1 MAAGQTWRMIN
12 DLDANRG
19 ACQHSRPRQECAPS
33 VQAGGAGRVSEF
45 EFIFALF
52 GLLLGLSLA
61 EILGGLARVIQA
73 RLQPGASVRIGWLT
87 PMLGA
92 FVFLD
97 LLSFWRAAW
106 VIRDVVAVSGFTLLC
121 VSAFASAYYLA
132 ASLVFPK
139 DTAQHGDFDAHFF
152 RVRRIVI
159 GVMLMLL
166 VCQVGWYATSPTLAA
181 QLMRP
186 LAMTLTLVLV
196 ALMVAAMLAR
206 GQRWSQVT
214 MAALVGRYVVV
225 YLL

>member
-1 MAAGQTWRMIN
+1 M
-12 DLDANRG
+12 
-19 ACQHSRPRQECAPS
+19 
-33 VQAGGAGRVSEF
+33 SEF

-73 RLQPGASVRIGWLT
+73 GLQPGSAIRIGWLT

-106 VIRDVVAVSGFTLLC
+106 VIRDIVAVSGLTLLS
-121 VSAFASAYYLA
+121 VSVFASAYYLA
-132 ASLVFPK
+132 ASLVFPR
-139 DTAQHGDFDAHFF
+139 DTTSHGDFDAHFF

-159 GVMLMLL
+159 GVMLALL
-166 VCQVGWYATSPTLAA
+166 VCQVGWYATLPKLAVH
-181 QLMRP
+181 LTRP
-186 LAMTLTLVLV
+186 LGLTLTLVLV
-196 ALMVAAMLAR
+196 ALMLAAMLAR
-206 GQRWSQVT
+206 GERWCKVA